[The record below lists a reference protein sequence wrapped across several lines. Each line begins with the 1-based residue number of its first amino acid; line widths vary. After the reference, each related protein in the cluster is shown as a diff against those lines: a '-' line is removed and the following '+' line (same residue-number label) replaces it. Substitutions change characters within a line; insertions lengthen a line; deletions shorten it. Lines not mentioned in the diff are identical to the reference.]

1 MKKRKTH
8 IAIYSFLLIFSISLS
23 LFSVEKPEKAITP
36 AIESYRDCW
45 EKIDSHMKK
54 GLTQT
59 AIDSVDK
66 IYARAK
72 KTGNADQ
79 LIKALIFGFRLM
91 DYKEE
96 NSAEKVI
103 SRLNAEIK
111 ESKFPVTPVLH
122 SMLAEC
128 YWNYYQNNRWLIY
141 NRTQTEQTDL
151 QDIKT
156 WDLRTIMEKIISEY
170 ELSLMEKEKLKQSG
184 LSIYKEIIE
193 NRSPDDSLR
202 TTLYDFLAHRAVDF
216 FSTDDHSLT
225 KPAFE
230 FTLNSPDF
238 FLPFDRFAKL
248 DISTQDTSSLKFH
261 AIRILQDLIA
271 FHEQDR
277 DPDALIDADLK
288 RLSFAR
294 THAVLSNKDS
304 LYLSALV
311 TLKNRFPNT
320 PASAEVSYQIAL
332 LKRKWAGIFIAGQ
345 DEQYRWLNREALE
358 LLNKAIKS
366 WPKSYG
372 AAQCKALEAEIKTKD
387 MGFTIESVN
396 LPEKPFK
403 TLLTY
408 KNIDKVYWRQVKI
421 DFQEYRELINNGNED
436 SVVNKLASLKPVKEW
451 STTLPLPSDY
461 QNHSVE
467 LQMMPLPY
475 GHYAILCSSSPDFTL
490 KEQAV
495 AYESVQISRLSYIDR
510 QIEGGGQEFHIL
522 DRQSG
527 HPVQGVTVKAWKN
540 VYDDKKRNYKRV
552 LHGTFLSDNNG
563 LVVVSGTNSR
573 NYSSYSL
580 DLIKGNDR
588 LYSYRQYSL
597 YRYGKQKPQ
606 MNLRTFFFTDRAIYR
621 PGQTIFFKG
630 IVLRTD
636 GDKSEIVPGHA
647 TTVRFIN
654 ANGQEVSNLKL
665 TTNKYGSFNGSFAA
679 PLNALNGQMSITDD
693 YGYVVFSVE
702 DYKRPKFEVKLDPVK
717 GRSRLGEKVTVN
729 GLARAY
735 ATSPINGASVRY
747 RVVRTA
753 RFPDWWWCWWRP
765 SRWSSQMEITSGS
778 TVTNDTGGFTI
789 GFTAL
794 ADKSI
799 PESENPT
806 FSYKVSVDVTD
817 INGETRSSSGVVNV
831 GYVSMT
837 MNVDIGSQVRKE
849 SDLSFTIN
857 TANLNGTYEPS
868 KGTIV
873 IHRLKTPEEL
883 LRKRL
888 WNDPDTSVMSKAQ
901 HESLFPDDPYNK
913 DSDITKWPK
922 GTEVFKSGFDTQKD
936 KILNLAKAENWKSG
950 VYVLEAEAVDQ
961 VGKKVKDIRYF
972 TLYSEKEKTL
982 PYKMADWFVPVK
994 KKCEPGENAV
1004 FLIGTGYSDTK
1015 VLYEIEHKSQI
1026 VKKEWLNIS
1035 NGQLRLEIPVEEKH
1049 RGNLSIHLGFVR
1061 CGRAYYHTANIEVPW
1076 TNKELDVSFETFR
1089 SSLYPGE
1096 KEEWRMKVSGKKKD
1110 KIAAEMVAALYDASL
1125 DAFTPHRW
1133 QFEIYPRFGAGKSW
1147 GFGSVARIDRS
1158 RLYSIDWN
1166 NYLSLPPRGYPQ
1178 LNWFGYHMRGY
1189 SGVVR
1194 KGVAGI
1200 GYGSGYGSGFGGEF
1214 RASSKSLKKMQAA
1227 PPAALDKSE
1236 QLMSMAIAEEKALTH
1251 AETFAKRGFAASIDD
1266 VMQGIGGLK
1275 NGSDNLDL
1283 SKISARTNL
1292 NETAF
1297 FFPALET
1304 NEKGEIIVKF
1314 QIPEALTRW
1323 KLLGFTHTQN
1333 LEYGMTSN
1341 EITTRKDLMVMPNP
1355 PRFFRE
1361 NDRITFTAKVSNISG
1376 KDLSGSA
1383 QLFLFDAAS
1392 IKPVDPEFG
1401 NKTAQVPFTVKKGL
1415 SAPLSWELK
1424 IPEGIGAVTFKVV
1437 AKADNFSDGEEQIIP
1452 VLSNRTL
1459 VTESVPLP
1467 VRKKGAKNFS
1477 LPSLLSQND
1486 SSGTMVNHRLT
1497 LEFTSN
1503 PAWYAIQA
1511 LPYLM
1516 EYPYEC
1522 SEQIFG
1528 RFYANSIASH
1538 IANSSPKIKAV
1549 FDQWRTQSPGA
1560 LLSNLEKNQELK
1572 SLVLEET
1579 PWLLDGKN
1587 ETEQKQRVALLFD
1600 LNKLANEKDRTLTK
1614 LKKLQLKNGGWPW
1627 FEGGPDD
1634 RYITQYIAIGLGR
1647 LDHLGVLQLSKDH
1660 GLKNMTKAFLDFLD
1674 NRIREDYEQI
1684 LKHGKKD
1691 ANNLSEHQIQYLYM
1705 RSFFKDM
1712 PVDNQ
1717 NKTAFSYFFEQSK
1730 KYWFE
1735 NSRYMQGMIAL
1746 ALNRYGDTVYPAQ
1759 IVRSL
1764 KENSITSEEMG
1775 MYWKEMYQTRS
1786 WWWYEAPIES
1796 QALMVEV
1803 FQEVANDTSSV
1814 EDLKAWL
1821 LKSKQTQ
1828 NWRTTRATAEACYAL
1843 LLRGTDWLQNPST
1856 VSIKLGEK
1864 VINTSDSKN
1873 IKAEAGTGY
1882 FKKSWTASEISPDMG
1897 NITVTKQENGVAW
1910 GSLYWQYF
1918 EQMDKIKPSETPL
1931 KINKKLFIQKD
1942 SPVGKKLSP
1951 VDSITA
1957 LKPGDKLT
1965 VRIELRVDRD
1975 MEYVHMKDM
1984 RASGFEPLN
1993 VFSGYR
1999 WQDRLGYYESTRDA
2013 ATNFFFSRLNKGTY
2027 VFEYPLVVSHS
2038 GDFSNGITTIQCMY
2052 APEFTS
2058 YSKGVR
2064 VVAGSR

>member
-1 MKKRKTH
+1 MKKRKTR
-8 IAIYSFLLIFSISLS
+8 IVIYSFLLIFSFSLS
-23 LFSVEKPEKAITP
+23 LISVEKPGKTFTSSA
-36 AIESYRDCW
+36 ESYKDSW
-45 EKIDSHMKK
+45 GKIDSLMKK

-72 KTGNADQ
+72 KAGNADQ
-79 LIKALIFGFRLM
+79 TIKALIFGFRLM

-96 NSAEKVI
+96 NSAQKVI
-103 SRLNAEIK
+103 SRLNAEIE

-128 YWNYYQNNRWLIY
+128 YWNYYQNNRWQIY
-141 NRTQTEQTDL
+141 DRTQTENTDL
-151 QDIKT
+151 QDINT

-170 ELSLMEKEKLKQSG
+170 DLSLMEKGKLKQSR
-184 LSIYKEIIE
+184 LSIYDEIIE
-193 NRSPDDSLR
+193 NRSPDDNLR
-202 TTLYDFLAHRAVDF
+202 PTLYDFLAHRAVDF

-238 FLPFDRFAKL
+238 FLPFDRFARL
-248 DISTQDTSSLKFH
+248 DIRTQDTSSLKFH
-261 AIRILQDLIA
+261 AIRILQDLLA
-271 FHEQDR
+271 FHQQDS
-277 DPDALIDADLK
+277 DPGALIDADLK

-294 THAVLSNKDS
+294 THAVLPNKDS

-311 TLKNRFPNT
+311 ALKNRFPNT
-320 PASAEVSYQIAL
+320 PASAEISYQIAM
-332 LKRKWAGIFIAGQ
+332 LKRDWAGSFIAGQ
-345 DEQYRWLNREALE
+345 DEQYRWLNREALD
-358 LLNKAIKS
+358 LCTKAIKN

-372 AAQCKALEAEIKTKD
+372 AAQCKTLEAEIKTRE

-396 LPEKPFK
+396 QPEKPFK
-403 TLLTY
+403 VLLTY

-421 DFQEYRELINNGNED
+421 DFEEYRKLIDNGHED
-436 SVVNKLASLKPVKEW
+436 STVIKLSSMKPVKEW
-451 STTLPLPSDY
+451 YTTLPLPSDY

-467 LQMMPLPY
+467 LQMMPLPL

-495 AYESVQISRLSYIDR
+495 AHGSVQISNLSYIDR
-510 QIEGGGQEFHIL
+510 QLEGGGQEFHIL
-522 DRQSG
+522 DRKSG

-540 VYDDKKRNYKRV
+540 VYDEKSRAYKRV
-552 LHGTFLSDNNG
+552 LHDTFLSDKDG
-563 LVVVSGTNSR
+563 LVVVPGTSSR
-573 NYSSYSL
+573 NYSRYSV
-580 DLIKGNDR
+580 DLIKGADR
-588 LYSYRQYSL
+588 LYTESQYSL
-597 YRYGKQKPQ
+597 YRYDKQKPQ

-636 GDKSEIVPGHA
+636 GDKSEIVPGHT
-647 TTVRFIN
+647 TTVRFNN
-654 ANGQEVSNLKL
+654 ANGQEVSKLKL
-665 TTNKYGSFNGSFAA
+665 TTNKYGSIHGSFEA
-679 PLNALNGQMSITDD
+679 PLNALNGRMSIEDGH
-693 YGYVVFSVE
+693 GYTGFSVE

-717 GRSRLGEKVTVN
+717 GKSHLGEKITVT
-729 GLARAY
+729 GHARAY
-735 ATSPINGASVRY
+735 AGSPIDGASVKY

-765 SRWSSQMEITSGS
+765 SRWSSQMEITNGS
-778 TVTNDTGGFTI
+778 TVTNDTGCFAI
-789 GFTAL
+789 DFTAL
-794 ADKSI
+794 ADKTI

-806 FSYKVSVDVTD
+806 FSYEVSVDVTD

-849 SDLSFTIN
+849 SGLSFTIN
-857 TANLNGTYEPS
+857 TANLNGTFEPA

-873 IHRLKTPEEL
+873 INRLKTPEKL
-883 LRKRL
+883 LRKRM
-888 WNDPDTSVMSKAQ
+888 WNDPDTSVMSKDQ
-901 HESLFPDDPYNK
+901 HESLFPDDLYNK
-913 DSDITKWPK
+913 DDDITKWTK
-922 GTEVFKSGFDTQKD
+922 ETEVFRSGFDTQKD
-936 KILNLAKAENWKSG
+936 KILNLAKAQNWKSG
-950 VYVLEAEAVDQ
+950 VYVLEAETEDQ
-961 VGKKVKDIRYF
+961 TGKKVKDIRYF

-982 PYKMADWFVPVK
+982 PYQMADWFVPVK
-994 KKCEPGENAV
+994 EKCEPGENAV

-1015 VLYEIEHKSQI
+1015 VLYEIEHKNQI

-1061 CGRAYYHTANIEVPW
+1061 CSRAYYHTANIEVPW

-1089 SSLYPGE
+1089 SNLYPGE
-1096 KEEWRMKVSGKKKD
+1096 KEEWRIKVSGKKKD

-1125 DAFTPHRW
+1125 DAFTPHSW
-1133 QFEIYPRFGAGKSW
+1133 QFQIYPRFSAGKYW
-1147 GFGSVARIDRS
+1147 RFGSVARTAQG
-1158 RLYSIDWN
+1158 RLCSVDWN
-1166 NYLSLPPRGYPQ
+1166 NYPSLPSRLYPQ
-1178 LNWFGYHMRGY
+1178 LNWFGYYM
-1189 SGVVR
+1189 SGNSR
-1194 KGVAGI
+1194 IGRRGVAGI
-1200 GYGSGYGSGFGGEF
+1200 GYGSGYGSGFGGDIQYIKSKVAE
-1214 RASSKSLKKMQAA
+1214 ASPASFEMAEAPERLSKQGLS
-1227 PPAALDKSE
+1227 
-1236 QLMSMAIAEEKALTH
+1236 KAV
-1251 AETFAKRGFAASIDD
+1251 ANADIFGEGGFATGIDEILMG
-1266 VMQGIGGLK
+1266 VGGLK
-1275 NGSDNLDL
+1275 NGSDKLDL

-1304 NEKGEIIVKF
+1304 NDKGEIIVKF

-1323 KLLGFTHTQN
+1323 KMLGFTHTQN

-1341 EITTRKDLMVMPNP
+1341 EITTRKDLMVMPAP

-1361 NDRITFTAKVSNISG
+1361 NDRITFSAKVSNLSD

-1392 IKPVDPEFG
+1392 MKPVDTEFG

-1467 VRKKGAKNFS
+1467 IRKKGTKNFS

-1486 SSGTMVNHRLT
+1486 SSSTLVNHRLT

-1503 PAWYAIQA
+1503 PAWYAVQA

-1522 SEQIFG
+1522 SEQTFG
-1528 RFYANSIASH
+1528 RFYANSIAAH
-1538 IANSSPKIKAV
+1538 IANSSPKIKAI
-1549 FDQWRTQSPGA
+1549 FDQWRTQSPDA
-1560 LLSNLEKNQELK
+1560 LISNLEKNQELK
-1572 SLVLEET
+1572 ALVLEET
-1579 PWLLDGKN
+1579 PWLLDGKD
-1587 ETEQKQRVALLFD
+1587 ETEQKKRIALLFD

-1634 RYITQYIAIGLGR
+1634 RYITQYIATGLGR
-1647 LDHLGVLQLSKDH
+1647 LDHLGVLQLRKDR
-1660 GLKNMTKAFLDFLD
+1660 GLKDMTKDFLDFLD

-1684 LKHGKKD
+1684 QKKGNKD
-1691 ANNLSEHQIQYLYM
+1691 ANNLSVLHIQYLYM
-1705 RSFFKDM
+1705 RSFFKDLA
-1712 PVDNQ
+1712 VNKQ
-1717 NKTAFSYFFEQSK
+1717 NETAFSYFFEQSK
-1730 KYWFE
+1730 KYWLE

-1746 ALNRYGDTVYPAQ
+1746 ALDRYGDTVYPAQ
-1759 IVRSL
+1759 ILRSL
-1764 KENSITSEEMG
+1764 KENSITNEEMG

-1843 LLRGTDWLQNPST
+1843 LLRGTDWLQNPSN
-1856 VSIKLGEK
+1856 VSIKLGEI
-1864 VINTSDSKN
+1864 VVNTTDNKN
-1873 IKAEAGTGY
+1873 TKAEAGTGY

-1931 KINKKLFIQKD
+1931 KLSKKLFIQKD

-1951 VDSITA
+1951 VESGTA

-1999 WQDRLGYYESTRDA
+1999 WQDGLGYYESTRDA

-2027 VFEYPLVVSHS
+2027 VFEYPLVVSHA

-2058 YSKGVR
+2058 HSEGVR
-2064 VVAGSR
+2064 VVVGSR